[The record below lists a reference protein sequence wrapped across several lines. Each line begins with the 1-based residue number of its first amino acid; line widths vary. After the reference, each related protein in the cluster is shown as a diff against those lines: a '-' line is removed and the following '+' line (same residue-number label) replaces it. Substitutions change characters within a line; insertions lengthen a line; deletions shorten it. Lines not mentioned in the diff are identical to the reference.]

1 MVLRK
6 WVALIV
12 VSLMAA
18 PGWAGSAPTIGTVQ
32 GSNDA
37 IVRGTNLVLGTTVY
51 SGDQIQVGTHGNAW
65 IALPKGG
72 QVILS
77 QSTMAT
83 LQRGSAS
90 DPVQLVVERGFA
102 KFRRS
107 AGSPVE
113 GVLADATIRPSN
125 DNGVTYINVID
136 SSNALI
142 GAEKGS
148 VLVTTPS
155 GTTTIPEG
163 MALSVRMTDAQAQ
176 SGTASSG
183 NPKPVGG
190 HDPST
195 AKKIL
200 IGALIVAGITAAAL
214 AINAGESSQNPNVI
228 SPYKVQ

>member
-6 WVALIV
+6 VLAFIV
-12 VSLMAA
+12 VSLMAV

-37 IVRGTNLVLGTTVY
+37 IMHGTSLVLGTTVY
-51 SGDQIQVGTHGNAW
+51 SGDEIQVGLHGNAW

-90 DPVQLVVERGFA
+90 DPILLVVDRGFA

-107 AGSPVE
+107 VGSPVE
-113 GVLADATIRPSN
+113 GVLADATIRPFD

-148 VLVTTPS
+148 VVVTTPT
-155 GTTTIPEG
+155 GATTIPEG

-176 SGTASSG
+176 SSTMSANSGSSSNNG
-183 NPKPVGG
+183 K
-190 HDPST
+190 

-200 IGALIVAGITAAAL
+200 IGALIVAGVTAAAL
-214 AINAGESSQNPNVI
+214 AINAGEPSQNPNVI
-228 SPYKVQ
+228 SPYRVQ

>member
-6 WVALIV
+6 VLALIV
-12 VSLMAA
+12 ASLMAV

-37 IVRGTNLVLGTTVY
+37 IMRGTNLVLGTTVY
-51 SGDQIQVGTHGNAW
+51 SGDQIQVGLHGNAW

-77 QSTMAT
+77 QSSMAT
-83 LQRGSAS
+83 LRRGSAS
-90 DPVQLVVERGFA
+90 DPIQLVVDRGFA

-107 AGSPVE
+107 VGSPVE

-148 VLVTTPS
+148 VVVTTPT
-155 GTTTIPEG
+155 GATTIPEG
-163 MALSVRMTDAQAQ
+163 MALTVRMTDAQAQ
-176 SGTASSG
+176 SSTMSANSSSSSNNG
-183 NPKPVGG
+183 K
-190 HDPST
+190 
-195 AKKIL
+195 ARKIL
-200 IGALIVAGITAAAL
+200 IGALIVAGVTAAAL
-214 AINAGESSQNPNVI
+214 AINAGEPSQNPNVI
-228 SPYKVQ
+228 SPYRVQ

>member
-6 WVALIV
+6 VLALIV
-12 VSLMAA
+12 VSLMAV

-37 IVRGTNLVLGTTVY
+37 IMRGTNLVLGTTVY
-51 SGDQIQVGTHGNAW
+51 SGDQIQVGLHGNAW

-77 QSTMAT
+77 QSSMAT
-83 LQRGSAS
+83 LRRGSAS
-90 DPVQLVVERGFA
+90 DPIQLVVDRGFA

-107 AGSPVE
+107 VGSPVE

-148 VLVTTPS
+148 VVVTTPT
-155 GTTTIPEG
+155 GATTIPEG
-163 MALSVRMTDAQAQ
+163 MALTVRMTDAQAQ
-176 SGTASSG
+176 SSTMSANSSSSSNNG
-183 NPKPVGG
+183 K
-190 HDPST
+190 
-195 AKKIL
+195 ARKIL
-200 IGALIVAGITAAAL
+200 IGALIVAGVTAAAL
-214 AINAGESSQNPNVI
+214 AINAGEPSQNPNVI
-228 SPYKVQ
+228 SPYRVQ